1 VPLASPD
8 SYGETMNR
16 LSRVAILAAPPLF
29 ALLFVGFW
37 LLAEIG
43 RFATDEPRWYL
54 ATWLP
59 FALIGASIALGRLL
73 PIASLTLVGSL
84 LVGQLLGVI
93 APMQSTSWPA
103 YLGLLVTAVLVAWD
117 GRRRYVLGLI
127 AVFGVFSMLLAAQ
140 VTLEILRS
148 MAEVDALS
156 GSPSAHPRAWV
167 LALALTVLFF
177 ALAMTCWFV
186 GFAQRVVRERT
197 AATAERTA
205 IESELASSEL
215 EVTLASER
223 DRIAQDVHDIM
234 AHSLAV
240 IVAQADGARYLSQTR
255 PEATS
260 TALDAISSSAR
271 ASLVEVRML
280 MDALSSEPEGHS
292 QPGLDDLAELV
303 QRMESAGLAV
313 TVDVHGEAAP
323 LSRAQGL
330 AVYRIVQESL
340 TNTLR
345 HAGPDATARV
355 ALDWRGPGLALAI
368 TSRANPA
375 VSAAAAGA
383 PAELCEG
390 RGIRGMRE
398 RARLS
403 GGWLSVGP
411 EVAED
416 GRDEFL
422 VTAFLPTP
430 SEASAR
436 GQDT

>member
-1 VPLASPD
+1 
-8 SYGETMNR
+8 MNR
-16 LSRVAILAAPPLF
+16 LRRIAILAGPPVF

-43 RFATDEPRWYL
+43 RFATDEPRWWL

-59 FALIGASIALGRLL
+59 FALVGASIALGRVL
-73 PIASLTLVGSL
+73 PIAALALVGML
-84 LVGQLLGVI
+84 LVGQLLGVL
-93 APMQSTSWPA
+93 APLQSTSWPA
-103 YLGLLVTAVLVAWD
+103 YLGLLLTAGLVAWD
-117 GRRRYVLGLI
+117 GRRRYVLSLI
-127 AVFGVFSMLLAAQ
+127 AVFGAFSMLLAAQ
-140 VTLEILRS
+140 VTVVVLQS

-156 GSPSAHPRAWV
+156 GYSSDHPRAWV

-177 ALAMTCWFV
+177 AITMTGWFV
-186 GFAQRVVRERT
+186 GFAQRVVRER
-197 AATAERTA
+197 AAAAAERRA
-205 IESELASSEL
+205 IEFELANSEL

-260 TALDAISSSAR
+260 TALDAIASSAR

-303 QRMESAGLAV
+303 RRMESAGLAARL
-313 TVDVHGEAAP
+313 DAHGEAGP
-323 LSRAQGL
+323 LSQAQSL

-340 TNTLR
+340 TNALR
-345 HAGPDATARV
+345 HAGPDARAWV
-355 ALDWRGPGLALAI
+355 VLDWRGPGLALAV
-368 TSRANPA
+368 TSRGNPA
-375 VSAAAAGA
+375 VSEVTTGA
-383 PAELCEG
+383 TVEPSDG

-403 GGWLSVGP
+403 GGWFSVGP
-411 EVAED
+411 EIAED
-416 GRDEFL
+416 GGAEFI

-430 SEASAR
+430 SEAGAL
-436 GQDT
+436 GQDA